1 MMAKEQRIQNL
12 LVSKDLSTF
21 SILEQQA
28 KLVEDSLTPVG
39 TDSDEYKRWM
49 SSTGQQG
56 VGEVIYDDPDDD
68 RDRAEFN
75 KLSE

>member
-1 MMAKEQRIQNL
+1 MKDQRIQNL

-21 SILEQQA
+21 SILQQQST
-28 KLVEDSLTPVG
+28 LDESLTPVG
-39 TDSDEYKRWM
+39 TDSDEYKRWI
-49 SSTGQQG
+49 SSIGQQA

-75 KLSE
+75 KLTD